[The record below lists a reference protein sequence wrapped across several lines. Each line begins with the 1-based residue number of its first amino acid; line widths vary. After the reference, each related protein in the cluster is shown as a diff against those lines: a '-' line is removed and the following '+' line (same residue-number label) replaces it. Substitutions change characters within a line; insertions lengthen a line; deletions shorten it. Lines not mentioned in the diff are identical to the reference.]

1 MAAAASPFTVHIKN
15 MAGDIIPID
24 GMKST
29 TFVRDLKYYICEKI
43 NMAYPSIHSIILTQ
57 MDQSPKGFTVLENE
71 RRLIDYG
78 ISDDHNELNL
88 VVNSVIVPY
97 REVNELFYKFLDD
110 TTNLSPVPEN
120 ANVVHQLQ
128 PNMAGKII
136 YVVPPH
142 SENGLECQIVNV
154 FVVPNLL
161 VCVKV
166 VQKDYIFNFGNFSN
180 PIRTALQE
188 NRIYLLDDSAAAA
201 EGGRRRKRATKR
213 RLSRRRRTHRRYRK

>member
-15 MAGDIIPID
+15 MAGDIISID

-29 TFVRDLKYYICEKI
+29 TFVRDLKYYICHKI
-43 NMAYPSIHSIILTQ
+43 KMVHPSIHSIILTQ

-71 RRLIDYG
+71 RRLIDYD

-97 REVNELFYKFLDD
+97 REVNELFYQFLDD

-120 ANVVHQLQ
+120 ARVVHQLQ

-154 FVVPNLL
+154 LVVPNLL

-188 NRIYLLDDSAAAA
+188 GRIYLLDDSVK
-201 EGGRRRKRATKR
+201 GGRRRKRSLQSKRKLLKKR
-213 RLSRRRRTHRRYRK
+213 RTRRNY

>member
-1 MAAAASPFTVHIKN
+1 MVH
-15 MAGDIIPID
+15 
-24 GMKST
+24 
-29 TFVRDLKYYICEKI
+29 
-43 NMAYPSIHSIILTQ
+43 PSIHSIILTQ

-97 REVNELFYKFLDD
+97 REVSELFYKFLDD

-136 YVVPPH
+136 YVVPPN

-188 NRIYLLDDSAAAA
+188 GRIYLLDDSV
-201 EGGRRRKRATKR
+201 EGGRRKKRATKR
-213 RLSRRRRTHRRYRK
+213 KRCRRHHTYRKDRTHRK